1 MSSENKNEL
10 NFINFIDPYFELI
23 IKDIIQSRI
32 KDIADKESLL
42 INNKTN
48 SNKLVDLPHMEKDD
62 ENPYIYEINLFI
74 LFKRQSISFI
84 VEHWKFKIDTSK
96 AAKYELKDDS
106 KKKIKRKLLTFFK
119 SIKSSEKILPL
130 NSLLKNSFD
139 YSFKAQLFHKSNIE
153 IIAEK
158 EITKEKQ
165 IMSLEAKDGK
175 FVSIHLDINYFSTNG
190 IFTHEDNLKKCI
202 NYNEYYTEMYSNL
215 SKLSK
220 LSKLNANIENTNKK
234 TNDYNANNINNK
246 NNNKEGNDL
255 NDLSLIFEEV
265 DRNEL
270 MFSNIVQSTIINNE
284 GKTNK
289 LDMKLIKNAGAKKI
303 DLDKLYE
310 SCFENIEDIDFRKG
324 LDEILS
330 KDTLMDKE
338 IASLNNVKDKYN
350 LYFNKSKLLV
360 DELYD
365 ELEGNDFND
374 LIINYPKL
382 EGNKKL
388 IISNYMKDKKSEK
401 IAEEKENEKTL
412 LEDIKFDYLAI
423 KKLLTN

>member
-1 MSSENKNEL
+1 M
-10 NFINFIDPYFELI
+10 
-23 IKDIIQSRI
+23 
-32 KDIADKESLL
+32 
-42 INNKTN
+42 
-48 SNKLVDLPHMEKDD
+48 
-62 ENPYIYEINLFI
+62 
-74 LFKRQSISFI
+74 
-84 VEHWKFKIDTSK
+84 
-96 AAKYELKDDS
+96 
-106 KKKIKRKLLTFFK
+106 TFFK

-130 NSLLKNSFD
+130 NSLLKTSFD

-153 IIAEK
+153 IIAE
-158 EITKEKQ
+158 
-165 IMSLEAKDGK
+165 KDGK

-255 NDLSLIFEEV
+255 NDLSLIFEEA
-265 DRNEL
+265 DRNDL

-289 LDMKLIKNAGAKKI
+289 LDMKLIKKAGAKKI

-374 LIINYPKL
+374 LIIYYPKI
-382 EGNKKL
+382 EDSKKL
-388 IISNYMKDKKSEK
+388 IISNYMKDKKSEE

-423 KKLLTN
+423 KKLLIN

>member
-1 MSSENKNEL
+1 
-10 NFINFIDPYFELI
+10 
-23 IKDIIQSRI
+23 
-32 KDIADKESLL
+32 
-42 INNKTN
+42 
-48 SNKLVDLPHMEKDD
+48 
-62 ENPYIYEINLFI
+62 
-74 LFKRQSISFI
+74 
-84 VEHWKFKIDTSK
+84 
-96 AAKYELKDDS
+96 
-106 KKKIKRKLLTFFK
+106 LTFFK
-119 SIKSSEKILPL
+119 SIKYLEKILPL
-130 NSLLKNSFD
+130 SSLLKKSFN

-158 EITKEKQ
+158 EIIKEKK

-175 FVSIHLDINYFSTNG
+175 FVSIHLDINYISTNG

-220 LSKLNANIENTNKK
+220 LNKLNVNNGNANKAL
-234 TNDYNANNINNK
+234 NDYNADNINNK
-246 NNNKEGNDL
+246 NDSKEVNDL
-255 NDLSLIFEEV
+255 NDLSAIFEEV
-265 DRNEL
+265 DKNEL

-289 LDMKLIKNAGAKKI
+289 LDLKLIKNASSNKI
-303 DLDKLYE
+303 DLNKLYE
-310 SCFENIEDIDFRKG
+310 PCFENIEDIDFRKG

-330 KDTLMDKE
+330 KDTLMKKE

-350 LYFNKSKLLV
+350 TYFNKSKLLV

-365 ELEGNDFND
+365 GLEGNDFKD

-382 EGNKKL
+382 EDGKKL
-388 IISNYMKDKKSEK
+388 IISNYMNDKKTEK
-401 IAEEKENEKTL
+401 NDEDKENEKTL

>member
-1 MSSENKNEL
+1 MFSKNKKES
-10 NFINFIDPYFELI
+10 NFKNFIDPFIELI

-32 KDIADKESLL
+32 KDINDKESLL
-42 INNKTN
+42 INNQTN
-48 SNKLVDLPHMEKDD
+48 SDKLVDLPNMEKDK

-84 VEHWKFKIDTSK
+84 AEHWKFKIDVSK
-96 AAKYELKDDS
+96 AAKNELKDDS
-106 KKKIKRKLLTFFK
+106 KPKIKRKLLTFFK
-119 SIKSSEKILPL
+119 SIKSLEKILPL
-130 NSLLKNSFD
+130 NSLLKKSFN

-158 EITKEKQ
+158 EIIKEKQ

-175 FVSIHLDINYFSTNG
+175 FFSIHLDVNYISTNG

-220 LSKLNANIENTNKK
+220 LTKLNVNNENKTVNCYNPGNI
-234 TNDYNANNINNK
+234 NINND
-246 NNNKEGNDL
+246 NKEGNNL
-255 NDLSLIFEEV
+255 NDLSAIFEDV
-265 DRNEL
+265 DKNEL

-289 LDMKLIKNAGAKKI
+289 LDMKLIKDAGTKKI

-310 SCFENIEDIDFRKG
+310 PCFKNIEDIDFRKG

-350 LYFNKSKLLV
+350 IYFNKNKLLV

-365 ELEGNDFND
+365 ELEGKDFND
-374 LIINYPKL
+374 LIINYPKQ
-382 EGNKKL
+382 EENKKL
-388 IISNYMKDKKSEK
+388 IISNYMNDKKSEK
-401 IAEEKENEKTL
+401 NDEEKENEKTL